1 MDKPQQYNTGH
12 PHAAPNFRNLII
24 KPMWM
29 TMKTA
34 LRTVPFLGRLGLL
47 KNNYHGQEVTMT
59 DDFTQSRIGGGHL
72 SEGHTYAADRE
83 STDLLPF
90 LERPVTCLLYTSPS
104 PRD

>member
-1 MDKPQQYNTGH
+1 MDKSQQYNTGH

-47 KNNYHGQEVTMT
+47 KNNYHFSMDPLKFCGGERRGALGEASHSCHAWL
-59 DDFTQSRIGGGHL
+59 SRGAYRSGAG
-72 SEGHTYAADRE
+72 
-83 STDLLPF
+83 P
-90 LERPVTCLLYTSPS
+90 
-104 PRD
+104 

>member
-1 MDKPQQYNTGH
+1 MDKSQQYNTGH

-59 DDFTQSRIGGGHL
+59 DDFTQSRIGAIIYPKVTHML
-72 SEGHTYAADRE
+72 QTRVDR
-83 STDLLPF
+83 STLP
-90 LERPVTCLLYTSPS
+90 
-104 PRD
+104 